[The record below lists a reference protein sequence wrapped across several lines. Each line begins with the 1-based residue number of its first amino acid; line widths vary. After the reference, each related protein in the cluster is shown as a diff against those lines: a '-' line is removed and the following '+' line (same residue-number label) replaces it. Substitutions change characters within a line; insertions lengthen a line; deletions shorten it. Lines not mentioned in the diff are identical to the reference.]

1 MISYAPIEDTIKRP
15 PPPLPQFKKKQLPV
29 DDPDV
34 ESECYYL
41 TVVFILMVV
50 VLLASDIV
58 KNK

>member
-1 MISYAPIEDTIKRP
+1 MIAYAPIDEIIKRP
-15 PPPLPQFKKKQLPV
+15 PQPLPQFKKTQLPV

-41 TVVFILMVV
+41 TVVFILMVI
-50 VLLASDIV
+50 VLLASDIL

>member
-1 MISYAPIEDTIKRP
+1 MIAYAPIDEIIKRP
-15 PPPLPQFKKKQLPV
+15 VQPLPQFKKKQLPI

-58 KNK
+58 KK